1 MWTVM
6 WLDKDMCRIDYMTG
20 FATEE
25 DAKKYVEEKD
35 FQPEEYVT
43 VGKIN

>member
-6 WLDKDMCRIDYMTG
+6 WLDKDRGRIDYITG
-20 FATEE
+20 FKTEE
-25 DAKKYVEEKD
+25 DAKKYVEENN

-43 VGKIN
+43 IGNMN